1 MKLAAKLAVAAAF
14 WGAVFLVQKFNW
26 DLGGWKALALLALLL
41 GLPFL
46 IQFIR
51 RRAPAQLA
59 VSYGLAALV
68 AILLAGQLA
77 YFGARVIH
85 PRLTDMATTTLAAG
99 AALLHGENP
108 YLLPIDTEA
117 AAVPGGP
124 AFQGYKY
131 LPVMAAVYVPLGTGM
146 GESGVLITNLLLHL
160 ATLFVIAR
168 LARAS
173 NANGLVALALYLA
186 LPLVPQQILAKG
198 DTDPAAI
205 LPLLA
210 AFLCLDRRPGI
221 AGFLVGLSIA
231 TKLLPGAAFVVCL
244 VPATVPARWRYAVGL
259 AVGVLPILPFALLS
273 PDALYDNI
281 LLFNSVRPPDSTS
294 WLALA
299 PSLAAPARAAFLA
312 LFLGVTALVWR
323 RRPSLAVRCGLGAI
337 LAIGA
342 ILSGPAAHHNY
353 QLWWL
358 PFYCVVLAAAFTR
371 TAPETC
377 QAAGLRYTSAAQ
389 VDARGVP

>member
-1 MKLAAKLAVAAAF
+1 MSLAAKVVAAAAF
-14 WGAVFLVQKFNW
+14 WVAVFLVQKFNW

-51 RRAPAQLA
+51 RRAPAPPA
-59 VSYGLAALV
+59 FSRSLAALV
-68 AILLAGQLA
+68 GILIAAQIF
-77 YFGARVIH
+77 YFGARVVH

-108 YLLPIDTEA
+108 YRLPIDAEA
-117 AAVPGGP
+117 GALRGAAS
-124 AFQGYKY
+124 FQGYKY
-131 LPVMAAVYVPLGTGM
+131 LPVMAAVYLPLGAAM
-146 GESGVLITNLLLHL
+146 GERGALITDLLLHL
-160 ATLFVIAR
+160 FTLALLAR

-173 NANGLVALALYLA
+173 GANGLVALALYLA
-186 LPLVPQQILAKG
+186 LPLVPQQVLAKG
-198 DTDPAAI
+198 DTDPAAV

-210 AFLCLDRRPGI
+210 AFLCLEKRAGL

-231 TKLLPGAAFVVCL
+231 TKLLPGAVFVVCL
-244 VPATVPARWRYAVGL
+244 LPPTVAARWRYAFGIGIGL
-259 AVGVLPILPFALLS
+259 LPILPFALLS
-273 PDALYDNI
+273 PSALYENI
-281 LLFNSVRPPDSTS
+281 VLFNTLRPPDSTS

-299 PSLAAPARAAFLA
+299 PAMAGTARAVFIAS
-312 LFLGVTALVWR
+312 FLGIAVLIWHR
-323 RRPSLAVRCGLGAI
+323 KPELAVRCGLGAI

-358 PFYCVVLAAAFTR
+358 PFYCVALAAAFAR
-371 TAPETC
+371 LPHG
-377 QAAGLRYTSAAQ
+377 QAEGLRDASAARI
-389 VDARGVP
+389 DARGAQ

>member
-146 GESGVLITNLLLHL
+146 GERGVLITNLLLHL

-244 VPATVPARWRYAVGL
+244 VPAT
-259 AVGVLPILPFALLS
+259 FALLS

-299 PSLAAPARAAFLA
+299 PSLAVPARAAFLA

-358 PFYCVVLAAAFTR
+358 PFYCVVLAAAFAR